1 MVTLQQLARQSLLPN
16 EILIADDGSGPET
29 SKAVEAFQAIH
40 HELDVFH
47 IWHKDSGFDKCGVLN
62 LAIGKARSDYI
73 LFLDDDCPCPPHFIA
88 EHMKRAHIGSF
99 TVGSSVL
106 LNQGTTRAVLEERDL
121 NQFLNLSLFS
131 KLTRFDYGAKGGRS
145 KFFLRAAFSGRF
157 VGRILDRLYFARGV
171 LRGGNS
177 GVWRQDLMEVN
188 GFNEDLKHGHEDK
201 ELGIRLTNLGRSLKQ
216 VRFAASNYHLD
227 HERPY
232 ADSELR
238 RKQNDHCR
246 RVRRSGESVCVRGIK
261 RQQG

>member
-1 MVTLQQLARQSLLPN
+1 MVTLQQLARQSSLPD

-40 HELDVFH
+40 HNLNVFH
-47 IWHKDSGFDKCGVLN
+47 IWHEDIGFDKCGVLN
-62 LAIGKARSDYI
+62 LAIERARSDYI
-73 LFLDDDCPCPPHFIA
+73 LFLDDDCPCPSHFIA
-88 EHMKRAHIGSF
+88 EHMKRALFGSF
-99 TVGSSVL
+99 TVGSSVR
-106 LNQGTTRAVLEERDL
+106 LNQGATRAILEERDL
-121 NQFLNLSLFS
+121 NRFLKLSLFK
-131 KLTRFDYGAKGGRS
+131 KLRRFDYGAKGGRF
-145 KFFLRAAFSGRF
+145 KFFLRAALSGRF
-157 VGRILDRLYFARGV
+157 VGRILDRLYFVRGV

-177 GVWRQDLMEVN
+177 GAWRQDLLEVN

-201 ELGIRLTNLGRSLKQ
+201 ELGIRLTNLGLSLKQ

-246 RVRRSGESVCVRGIK
+246 SVRRSGESVCVNGIK
-261 RQQG
+261 KR